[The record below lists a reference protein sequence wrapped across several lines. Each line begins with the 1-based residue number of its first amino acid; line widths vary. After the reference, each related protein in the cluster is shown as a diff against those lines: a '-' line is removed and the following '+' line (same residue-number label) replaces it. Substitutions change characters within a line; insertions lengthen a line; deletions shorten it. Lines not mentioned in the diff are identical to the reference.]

1 MSRYA
6 IRTAGD
12 AVTSYFEF
20 KRYSEESSHAIRTP
34 RCGRRLFTP
43 PAVNRLTQAGRRSTQ
58 DRMAERRGGARLPEI
73 TRDHPRSPQITPD
86 HPR

>member
-34 RCGRRLFTP
+34 RGGRRLFTP
-43 PAVNRLTQAGRRSTQ
+43 PAVNRRLVPRLQAPAVFTASLHTSRCEQELHAIRT
-58 DRMAERRGGARLPEI
+58 RVRAFGARL
-73 TRDHPRSPQITPD
+73 
-86 HPR
+86 